1 MMEIARG
8 KLVLIRVHEPGD
20 FHDETLWGLDRA
32 VTSLD
37 PPAGE
42 TLNPHPYAIDT
53 LDGFHIGVC
62 NLYDHDVTFSSIQL
76 GIRIGNK
83 DYWNRGYGTE
93 AVELLT
99 LHAFI
104 SFGVTRVWLKVL
116 PENVRAVRC
125 YEKCGFIAAG
135 MLALSG
141 YDFVVMEK
149 LL

>member
-8 KLVLIRVHEPGD
+8 KLVLIRVHEPED
-20 FHDETLWGLDRA
+20 FHDEALWNLDHE
-32 VTSLD
+32 VIMLD

-62 NLYDHDVTFSSIQL
+62 NLYDHDLTQGSIQL
-76 GIRIGNK
+76 GIRIGNRG
-83 DYWNRGYGTE
+83 YWNRGYGTE
-93 AVELLT
+93 AVGLLT
-99 LHAFI
+99 HYAFAN
-104 SFGVTRVWLKVL
+104 FGVTRVWLKVL

-125 YEKCGFIAAG
+125 YEKCSFNVTG
-135 MLALSG
+135 MLSLSG